1 MFPAIMYV
9 FQLEKPKM
17 QKIKNHNI
25 HCEKQAYRSEGV
37 FKTPDYIILLSMS
50 ILYEENTHVDEKNI
64 SCCFACASVI
74 IAIISIYHSL
84 EIILSI
90 SRTTESTVFISIY
103 ILVLSACFLLLRN
116 GFEAI
121 LILCLRPVIKLKKY
135 AIV

>member
-1 MFPAIMYV
+1 MLIR
-9 FQLEKPKM
+9 
-17 QKIKNHNI
+17 KISVV
-25 HCEKQAYRSEGV
+25 A
-37 FKTPDYIILLSMS
+37 LL
-50 ILYEENTHVDEKNI
+50 
-64 SCCFACASVI
+64 VI

-116 GFEAI
+116 GFEAM